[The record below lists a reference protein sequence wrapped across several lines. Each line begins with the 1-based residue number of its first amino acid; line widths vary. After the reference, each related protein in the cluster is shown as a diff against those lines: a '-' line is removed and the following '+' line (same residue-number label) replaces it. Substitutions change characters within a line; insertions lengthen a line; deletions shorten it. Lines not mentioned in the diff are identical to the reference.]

1 MTTHD
6 RWFAPPRSA
15 TMVGRAVETIVWSS
29 AASSIPSMIAATMVF
44 RARLLV
50 TPRTLVLVR
59 SARGLPHPMVW
70 GALSRA
76 SPEWFAEGA
85 RTPRVQPLRW

>member
-15 TMVGRAVETIVWSS
+15 TIVGSAVETMVWSR

-44 RARLLV
+44 CLFLLV
-50 TPRTLVLVR
+50 TSRRLTSERHPDRP
-59 SARGLPHPMVW
+59 AHPMV
-70 GALSRA
+70 GQGVVAFVTTAL
-76 SPEWFAEGA
+76 PEE
-85 RTPRVQPLRW
+85 PSVP